1 MPISALASWKDVF
14 LSNKS
19 LDSSNSH
26 LGKIST
32 VIGPK
37 ISTDTSFDEIS
48 KNPGVSFLS
57 LDPSESK
64 LQLFRHRNLF
74 GGSWLSSVKQ
84 LSQN

>member
-1 MPISALASWKDVF
+1 MERQFPFQQIFGYIKQS
-14 LSNKS
+14 
-19 LDSSNSH
+19 
-26 LGKIST
+26 LGKMSI

-37 ISTDTSFDEIS
+37 ISIETSFDEIS